1 MERAQYPAIK
11 THRLKAGATCLQ
23 PSSYSPVKLDSPAI
37 NVMTDF
43 LTVSPA
49 CVPADATLSLANTIM
64 ISRGVRMLFVTDAE
78 QTILGIVTDRDTMGE
93 RPITH
98 IHDRGGKHHE
108 LRVADV
114 MTPHSEL
121 SALPITDVL
130 HADVGHI
137 LQTLRHLGRQ
147 HALVVERDARSGTER
162 VRGIFSATGIGRRL
176 GVPVQI
182 FEVANTFAEIEAAL
196 ATS

>member
-1 MERAQYPAIK
+1 MENAQYNTIQVHPLTPGI
-11 THRLKAGATCLQ
+11 TCLQ
-23 PSSYSPVKLDSPAI
+23 PSSYSPVKLDTPAI
-37 NVMTDF
+37 DVMTDF

-49 CVPADATLSLANTIM
+49 SIPADASLALANTTM
-64 ISRGVRMLFVTDAE
+64 IARGVRLLLVTNAE
-78 QTILGIVTDRDTMGE
+78 HAILGIVTSRDTMGE

-98 IHDRGGKHHE
+98 IHDRGGKHNE

-114 MTPHSEL
+114 MTPHAQL
-121 SALPITDVL
+121 SALQITDVL

-147 HALVVERDARSGTER
+147 HVLVVERDAQTGKDR
-162 VRGIFSATGIGRRL
+162 VRGIFSATAIGRRL

-196 ATS
+196 AIT